1 MYNDG
6 TKDYGADIKITDEM
20 NLTLGEE
27 IPFTIEN
34 IVLENRNT
42 LPNLTNEDITSN
54 TLSGVV
60 LVEE

>member
-34 IVLENRNT
+34 IVLENGNA

>member
-20 NLTLGEE
+20 NLTLDEE

-34 IVLENRNT
+34 IVLENGNA

>member
-1 MYNDG
+1 
-6 TKDYGADIKITDEM
+6 M

-34 IVLENRNT
+34 IVLENGNA